1 MDALDKIYPSQ
12 IEKARKIVK
21 QYYFDGFPVI
31 SKDYAYNR
39 LKPIMEDIEG
49 FEPHYYDLYDVE
61 QHRQPD
67 GSMAYKGILQVTYLS
82 TERELYILR
91 Y

>member
-12 IEKARKIVK
+12 IEKARKVVK

-39 LKPIMEDIEG
+39 LKPIIDDIEG
-49 FEPHYYDLYDVE
+49 FEPHFYDLYDVE
-61 QHRQPD
+61 QHYQKD
-67 GSMAYKGILQVTYLS
+67 GSMAYKGILQVTFLS

>member
-12 IEKARKIVK
+12 IEKAIKIVK
-21 QYYFDGFPVI
+21 QYYFDGLYPF
-31 SKDYAYNR
+31 SKDLVIKR
-39 LKPIMEDIEG
+39 LKPIIDDIEG
-49 FEPHYYDLYDVE
+49 FEPHYYNLCDVE
-61 QHRQPD
+61 QHYQND
-67 GSMAYKGILQVTYLS
+67 GSTAYRGILEVTYLS

>member
-12 IEKARKIVK
+12 IEKAIKIVK
-21 QYYFDGFPVI
+21 QYYFDGLYPF
-31 SKDYAYNR
+31 SKDLVIKR
-39 LKPIMEDIEG
+39 LKPIIDDIEG
-49 FEPHYYDLYDVE
+49 FEPHY
-61 QHRQPD
+61 QND
-67 GSMAYKGILQVTYLS
+67 GSTAYRGILEVTYLS

>member
-21 QYYFDGFPVI
+21 QYHFEGFPVI
-31 SKDYAYNR
+31 SKDYVFNR
-39 LKPIMEDIEG
+39 LKPIMEHIDG
-49 FEPHYYDLYDVE
+49 FEPYTYDLYDVE
-61 QHRQPD
+61 VYRQRD
-67 GSMAYKGILQVTYLS
+67 GSSVYKGTLKATYLS